1 MVRHG
6 KPDPETYLTASKTVG
21 FAPEECFALE
31 DSPNGILSAHAAGC
45 KPVMIP
51 DLSEPDDAIRPYLF
65 ACVKTLADVIPLL
78 KGETD
83 GKTE

>member
-1 MVRHG
+1 
-6 KPDPETYLTASKTVG
+6 
-21 FAPEECFALE
+21 
-31 DSPNGILSAHAAGC
+31 
-45 KPVMIP
+45 MIP

>member
-31 DSPNGILSAHAAGC
+31 DSPNGIY
-45 KPVMIP
+45 PRTPP
-51 DLSEPDDAIRPYLF
+51 DASP
-65 ACVKTLADVIPLL
+65 
-78 KGETD
+78 
-83 GKTE
+83 